1 MGVPLIPAGVVII
14 GWSKKLGAVA
24 EAFFPESLRLSP
36 DFVTQVFSA
45 HFRENLN
52 NFTPMIM
59 LQVAG
64 RKVVSYLTDN
74 GEEKR
79 CFALILHKEEKTSE
93 WFEPLKRLA
102 SEITEKDDV
111 KKVSSLYKKF
121 ILEKG
126 KRWPK
131 R

>member
-1 MGVPLIPAGVVII
+1 MGVPFIPAGVVVIC
-14 GWSKKLGAVA
+14 WSKKLGAIV

-45 HFRENLN
+45 HFEGNLS
-52 NFTPMIM
+52 NFTPMIT

-74 GEEKR
+74 GGEKK
-79 CFALILHKEEKTSE
+79 CFALVLHKEEKTNE

-102 SEITEKDDV
+102 SEITKKDNV
-111 KKVSSLYKKF
+111 KELSSLYKKF
-121 ILEKG
+121 VLEKG
-126 KRWPK
+126 KR
-131 R
+131 